1 MCILLWWM
9 RTCHVINPPISE
21 TPFLPPPSTVELNAV
36 TKDGWAPIHYTISH
50 PHVEVLGLLLE
61 RGASVDGR
69 NMGGATALHLAA
81 GQGNKPALHLL
92 LDKGEGGW
100 GWDLGLG
107 FGYEEGG
114 CGRSLEKVKLS
125 SAT

>member
-1 MCILLWWM
+1 M
-9 RTCHVINPPISE
+9 
-21 TPFLPPPSTVELNAV
+21 ELNAS

-50 PHVEVLGLLLE
+50 PHVQVLGLLLE

-81 GQGNKPALHLL
+81 GQGNEAALHLL

-100 GWDLGLG
+100 GLEMRKGRAAEVWKRESEFCRIDI
-107 FGYEEGG
+107 GG
-114 CGRSLEKVKLS
+114 V
-125 SAT
+125 